1 MGTYVTN
8 IPQLDVLASGIDD
21 NAAAAIQM
29 GDNLDAAHV
38 GAAIVQHKNRK
49 RLATMNPPMALP
61 EEVVQSKRRK
71 HKVESA
77 NFDGPTPL
85 WAQQMQQQMT
95 QLQQQMEQQMT
106 QLQQQMERRIDR
118 ESQRSMNRSRRNTG
132 EEIQPVIRLNDG
144 QTPTDHNVYFPEN
157 QVALEALTGAHVV
170 ALLNFYGLDVNGNIR
185 ARKDRLMRH
194 LGVTL

>member
-1 MGTYVTN
+1 MGTYVTD

-21 NAAAAIQM
+21 NAAAAIQI
-29 GDNLDAAHV
+29 GDNLDEAHV
-38 GAAIVQHKNRK
+38 SAATLQHKNRK
-49 RLATMNPPMALP
+49 RLATTNPPMALP

-71 HKVESA
+71 HQVESA

-95 QLQQQMEQQMT
+95 QLQQQ
-106 QLQQQMERRIDR
+106 LERRIDR
-118 ESQRSMNRSRRNTG
+118 ESQRSMNRSRRNNR

-144 QTPTDHNVYFPEN
+144 QTPTDHNIHFPEN
-157 QVALEALTGAHVV
+157 QVALEDLTGPHVV

-185 ARKDRLMRH
+185 AKKDRLMRH

>member
-95 QLQQQMEQQMT
+95 QLQQQME
-106 QLQQQMERRIDR
+106 RRIDR

-132 EEIQPVIRLNDG
+132 EEIQPVIRLDDG